1 MIIFI
6 ESNTSGTGEYFYNL
20 CKKKKIKFLF
30 LVSSKKKYP
39 WLSKKYYKIIDTKN
53 FNKLIK
59 KIQLIKR
66 NNNIKYILSTS
77 DMFIETSNS
86 LNKIFN
92 LDHENERLIK
102 TFKNKYEC
110 LKNMRKLG
118 IVNRNF
124 QKISS
129 KSLINKINFPL
140 IIKPINGTGSIDVFK
155 INNRKQLLNK
165 KNYLTK
171 KYKEIILDEFIKGQE
186 YSLEVF
192 FYKKKIVFNQL
203 IKKEIFDK
211 KHFVESGHIISNNFD
226 SKIIKLKNKL
236 LIKLDKFKL
245 NNMFLHIEFK
255 IDDKNRIQLIEI
267 NPRLAGGFI
276 PILIKLV
283 HKIDLISLYLDL
295 IIGKKFKKINKI
307 KNLFIYKII
316 FLIPGFSQK
325 IEKIIISNKISNL
338 ILHKKIYYD
347 KLKQFKAYSYNFSD
361 RLGHIIFKGKNFNE
375 LLLNEKKLK
384 SNIFFKK
391 KI

>member
-140 IIKPINGTGSIDVFK
+140 IIKPINGTGSIDVLK
-155 INNRKQLLNK
+155 INNRKELLNK
-165 KNYLTK
+165 KKYLTK
-171 KYKEIILDEFIKGQE
+171 KYKQVILDEFIEGQE

-192 FYKKKIVFNQL
+192 FYKKKIVFDQL
-203 IKKEIFDK
+203 IKKEIFGK
-211 KHFVESGHIISNNFD
+211 RYFVESGHIISNNF
-226 SKIIKLKNKL
+226 SPKIIKLKNKL
-236 LIKLDKFKL
+236 LIKLNKFKL
-245 NNMFLHIEFK
+245 NNIFLHIEFK
-255 IDDKNRIQLIEI
+255 VDNKNRIQLIEI

-276 PILIKLV
+276 PILIKLF
-283 HKIDLISLYLDL
+283 HKIDLINLYLNL
-295 IIGKKFKKINKI
+295 IIGKKFKKINK
-307 KNLFIYKII
+307 KRNLFIYKII
-316 FLIPGFSQK
+316 FLIPKFSQK
-325 IEKIIISNKISNL
+325 IGKIVISNKISNL
-338 ILHKKIYYD
+338 ILHKKIYYN
-347 KLKQFKAYSYNFSD
+347 KLKLFRSYSHNFSD
-361 RLGHIIFKGKNFNE
+361 RLGHIIFKSKTAKE
-375 LLLNEKKLK
+375 LLEKEKKIR
-384 SNIFFKK
+384 SNIYFTQ

>member
-171 KYKEIILDEFIKGQE
+171 KYKEVILDEFIKGQE

-192 FYKKKIVFNQL
+192 FYKLTLFQVYLNY
-203 IKKEIFDK
+203 
-211 KHFVESGHIISNNFD
+211 
-226 SKIIKLKNKL
+226 L
-236 LIKLDKFKL
+236 LF
-245 NNMFLHIEFK
+245 ET
-255 IDDKNRIQLIEI
+255 
-267 NPRLAGGFI
+267 
-276 PILIKLV
+276 
-283 HKIDLISLYLDL
+283 
-295 IIGKKFKKINKI
+295 
-307 KNLFIYKII
+307 
-316 FLIPGFSQK
+316 
-325 IEKIIISNKISNL
+325 
-338 ILHKKIYYD
+338 
-347 KLKQFKAYSYNFSD
+347 
-361 RLGHIIFKGKNFNE
+361 
-375 LLLNEKKLK
+375 LL
-384 SNIFFKK
+384 
-391 KI
+391 

>member
-1 MIIFI
+1 
-6 ESNTSGTGEYFYNL
+6 
-20 CKKKKIKFLF
+20 
-30 LVSSKKKYP
+30 
-39 WLSKKYYKIIDTKN
+39 
-53 FNKLIK
+53 
-59 KIQLIKR
+59 
-66 NNNIKYILSTS
+66 
-77 DMFIETSNS
+77 
-86 LNKIFN
+86 
-92 LDHENERLIK
+92 
-102 TFKNKYEC
+102 
-110 LKNMRKLG
+110 
-118 IVNRNF
+118 
-124 QKISS
+124 
-129 KSLINKINFPL
+129 
-140 IIKPINGTGSIDVFK
+140 
-155 INNRKQLLNK
+155 
-165 KNYLTK
+165 
-171 KYKEIILDEFIKGQE
+171 
-186 YSLEVF
+186 
-192 FYKKKIVFNQL
+192 
-203 IKKEIFDK
+203 
-211 KHFVESGHIISNNFD
+211 
-226 SKIIKLKNKL
+226 
-236 LIKLDKFKL
+236 
-245 NNMFLHIEFK
+245 MFLHIEFK